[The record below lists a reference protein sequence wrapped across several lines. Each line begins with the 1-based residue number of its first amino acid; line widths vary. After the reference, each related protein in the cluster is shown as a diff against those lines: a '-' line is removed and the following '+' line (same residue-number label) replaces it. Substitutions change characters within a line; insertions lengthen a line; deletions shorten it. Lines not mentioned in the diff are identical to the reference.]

1 MSFFRSGTDGTK
13 ASTHKEKLILLALLA
28 LAGVYIPVLVP
39 TTILCAPG
47 EARTLNLLIRSQRLA
62 LSLLLHGF
70 QVVQMLH
77 ILRFFV
83 ENTPKFGQLL
93 ASE

>member
-1 MSFFRSGTDGTK
+1 
-13 ASTHKEKLILLALLA
+13 
-28 LAGVYIPVLVP
+28 
-39 TTILCAPG
+39 
-47 EARTLNLLIRSQRLA
+47 
-62 LSLLLHGF
+62 LLLHGF